1 MPSWKESGLE
11 RIGWGAYP
19 HVLLKHF
26 LVQGE
31 ALGEVERLALRILI
45 IYGEVEEE
53 FLTKRLQKE
62 FPTGKAPR
70 ERTVESVL
78 QVKTKLRTFYSLDI
92 TRNFKR
98 FTLIYNIDSDVKQK
112 WKAKELKK
120 MRLELMKGKENED
133 LPEEYKPTS
142 YHGET
147 LFG

>member
-26 LVQGE
+26 LVKE
-31 ALGEVERLALRILI
+31 EDLGKVARLALRILI
-45 IYGEVEEE
+45 VYGEVTEE

-62 FPTGKAPR
+62 YPVLSLKR
-70 ERTVESVL
+70 ERTIEAALEIKKS
-78 QVKTKLRTFYSLDI
+78 LRTFYSLSI
-92 TRNFKR
+92 TNK
-98 FTLIYNIDSDVKQK
+98 FTLVYSIDSDVKQK
-112 WKAKELKK
+112 WLAKKLKK
-120 MRLELMKGKENED
+120 LRLELMEGKENED

-147 LFG
+147 IFG